1 MKIYTGK
8 GYISLWVLLGIW
20 SVSALTSLPGLAVS
34 PILGDLSTIFKHA
47 TEFDIQMLT
56 SLPSLLIIPFI
67 LLAGKLSDKVGMIPL
82 LHWGLWLFLLCGVL
96 YFFCETITELIVV
109 SALLG
114 VGAGIITP
122 LSTAL
127 VSRFFVGEQRTKQF
141 GYSSAINNLAL
152 VVATAVTGYLADV
165 QWRLPFLVYLLP
177 AVSLL
182 LVRPVAAAEKA
193 GPAVAD
199 EPKKGVDLSQGGIDY
214 SRLAGYMLYYF
225 LITFMVMVV
234 SVNLPFLMSE
244 AGHDSGVAGLV
255 ISLFFL
261 CIMLPGFFINGIISF
276 LGKCVAEVSLLAI
289 VCGLAIVFFNSSIAA
304 IVCGVVI
311 AGVGYGVAQPFVYD
325 RTASV
330 ASAGKVTFA
339 LALVMTM
346 NYVAVVACPPVVDS
360 VQSMAGSKSASF
372 AFGLN
377 AAIGLAAFVVL
388 MLRWLFVKYRYNG

>member
-1 MKIYTGK
+1 
-8 GYISLWVLLGIW
+8 
-20 SVSALTSLPGLAVS
+20 
-34 PILGDLSTIFKHA
+34 
-47 TEFDIQMLT
+47 
-56 SLPSLLIIPFI
+56 
-67 LLAGKLSDKVGMIPL
+67 
-82 LHWGLWLFLLCGVL
+82 
-96 YFFCETITELIVV
+96 
-109 SALLG
+109 
-114 VGAGIITP
+114 
-122 LSTAL
+122 
-127 VSRFFVGEQRTKQF
+127 
-141 GYSSAINNLAL
+141 
-152 VVATAVTGYLADV
+152 
-165 QWRLPFLVYLLP
+165 
-177 AVSLL
+177 
-182 LVRPVAAAEKA
+182 
-193 GPAVAD
+193 
-199 EPKKGVDLSQGGIDY
+199 
-214 SRLAGYMLYYF
+214 
-225 LITFMVMVV
+225 MVV